1 MRYERRRTLT
11 EALWVI
17 GLVLFFGVDDYVAK
31 LWAVLTITLVSM
43 YGVADWC
50 GYRLQD
56 VGRRLDTLNQRLKQ
70 LERGANDIR

>member
-43 YGVADWC
+43 YGVADWF